1 MDETAAPRIV
11 TGTVSQGRVRSTDEA
26 LAKAVGEILTNDGF
40 TLVRHVVV
48 RGEAEFLTALVQN
61 TSNENVADA
70 VILFGGTGFG
80 PKDAV
85 CEALD
90 PFFEKRIEGFGEAY
104 RRFLRTDFGH
114 ESMLARATAG
124 VFNQCVVFALS
135 GRNDDIKTAVDVL
148 IRPVLR
154 SAVDL
159 AMGRATSMRR

>member
-1 MDETAAPRIV
+1 MDETAAPRVV
-11 TGTVSQGRVRSTDEA
+11 TGTVSQGRVRSADEA
-26 LAKAVGEILTNDGF
+26 LSKSVGEILTNDGL

-61 TSNENVADA
+61 VSNENVAD
-70 VILFGGTGFG
+70 VIILFGGTGFG

-104 RRFLRTDFGH
+104 RRFLRTDLGH

-124 VFNQCVVFALS
+124 VFNQCVVFAIS
-135 GRNDDIKTAVDVL
+135 GRSEDVKTAVDVL

-154 SAVDL
+154 GAVDL
-159 AMGRATSMRR
+159 AMGRSPSTRR

>member
-1 MDETAAPRIV
+1 MDDTAAPRIV
-11 TGTVSQGRVRSTDEA
+11 TGTVSQGRVRSADEA
-26 LAKAVGEILTNDGF
+26 LAKAVGEILTTDGL

-61 TSNENVADA
+61 VSNENVAD
-70 VILFGGTGFG
+70 VIILFGGTGFG

-114 ESMLARATAG
+114 ESMFARATAG

-135 GRNDDIKTAVDVL
+135 GRSSDVKTAVDVL
-148 IRPVLR
+148 VRPVVR
-154 SAVDL
+154 GAVAL
-159 AMGRATSMRR
+159 ATGRAASAPR

>member
-1 MDETAAPRIV
+1 MNETAAVPRIV
-11 TGTVSQGRVRSTDEA
+11 TGTVSHGRVRSGEEA
-26 LAKAVGEILTNDGF
+26 LAKAVGEILTNDGL

-61 TSNENVADA
+61 LSNENVADA
-70 VILFGGTGFG
+70 IILFGGTGFG

-90 PFFEKRIEGFGEAY
+90 PYFEKRIEGFGEAY

-114 ESMLARATAG
+114 ESMLARGTAG

-135 GRNDDIKTAVDVL
+135 GRYDDVKTAVDLL
-148 IRPVLR
+148 IRAVLR
-154 SAVDL
+154 RAV
-159 AMGRATSMRR
+159 

>member
-11 TGTVSQGRVRSTDEA
+11 TGTVSQGRVRSGEEA
-26 LAKAVGEILTNDGF
+26 LAKSVGELLSKDGF
-40 TLVRHVVV
+40 TVVRHVVV

-61 TSNENVADA
+61 VSNENVADA
-70 VILFGGTGFG
+70 IILFGGTGFG

-85 CEALD
+85 CESLE
-90 PFFEKRIEGFGEAY
+90 PFFEKKIEGFGEAY

-135 GRNDDIKTAVDVL
+135 GRHEDVKTAVDVL

-159 AMGRATSMRR
+159 ATGRATSMRR